1 MFYLVGIF
9 RTWSTGDS
17 ISSNTERTA
26 LRWAVGEARLYRS
39 YAKNAKSW
47 LLFKENQ
54 IPQVKEFSTFLCMGR
69 CKGLGSLKACLW
81 YVPHLSG
88 ASTLHFNILSILRLT
103 SSHGGLESL
112 ITMTSLWTD
121 TSRNTPFLTVSPFG
135 FSHCF
140 EWTAWVFHNLAPF
153 TFGNERVSPTF
164 YIFQWFSNLRHF
176 RISWRAY

>member
-1 MFYLVGIF
+1 MQ
-9 RTWSTGDS
+9 
-17 ISSNTERTA
+17 
-26 LRWAVGEARLYRS
+26 
-39 YAKNAKSW
+39 KNAKSW

-69 CKGLGSLKACLW
+69 CKVWAHWKHAFDMCLIYLGPVS
-81 YVPHLSG
+81 YS
-88 ASTLHFNILSILRLT
+88 FNILSFLRLT

-121 TSRNTPFLTVSPFG
+121 MSRTIPLLTVSALG
-135 FSHCF
+135 FSHCL

-153 TFGNERVSPTF
+153 TCGNERVSPTF
-164 YIFQWFSNLRHF
+164 YVFQWFSNLRHL